1 MSLFLWHQGTLHVC
15 RPTVL
20 RSGQHARRVSHAGAD
35 KDLLNLLQQTSK
47 WTVYEGKP
55 QSNCLDIQC
64 NCMCAYINVICICS
78 EPALSPSTSFMSF
91 VKGSNSAF
99 NSSILGGS
107 MYSLSYLL
115 PPLNITNQIQSK
127 G

>member
-1 MSLFLWHQGTLHVC
+1 MQYLTYTYTNSHDNTPLL
-15 RPTVL
+15 TV
-20 RSGQHARRVSHAGAD
+20 
-35 KDLLNLLQQTSK
+35 TSS
-47 WTVYEGKP
+47 T
-55 QSNCLDIQC
+55 
-64 NCMCAYINVICICS
+64 S
-78 EPALSPSTSFMSF
+78 EPALSPNTSFMSF